1 MSIKNYNILDESG
14 NVLNTIVAD
23 EEFMQ
28 QHYPNANYIERA
40 EIQLPIL
47 KIISKASFRF
57 KFTTAEYSALLLA
70 AKTDVEVQTWV
81 ETFNLYT
88 EINLD
93 DPYVIESVDM
103 MVNKNII
110 APHRKDVI
118 LSIEGVA
125 PVGTP

>member
-1 MSIKNYNILDESG
+1 MSIKTYNILNESG
-14 NVLNTIVAD
+14 DVLNTILAD

-28 QHYPNANYIERA
+28 QHYPNANYIERV
-40 EIQLPIL
+40 ELELPAP
-47 KIISKASFRF
+47 KIVSKTAFRF

-118 LSIEGVA
+118 L
-125 PVGTP
+125 

>member
-1 MSIKNYNILDESG
+1 MINKIYNILNESG
-14 NVLNTIVAD
+14 DVLNTVVAN

-28 QHYPNANYIERA
+28 QHYPNANYIERV
-40 EIQLPIL
+40 EPDRPIP
-47 KIISKASFRF
+47 KVVSKTDFRF

-70 AKTDVEVQTWV
+70 AKTDTEVQTWI
-81 ETFNLYT
+81 ETFNLYS

-93 DPYVIESVDM
+93 DPYVIESVNM

-110 APHRKDVI
+110 APNRKDAI
-118 LSIEGVA
+118 LSIDGMA

>member
-1 MSIKNYNILDESG
+1 MSTKTYNILNESG
-14 NVLNTIVAD
+14 DVLNTILAD
-23 EEFMQ
+23 EGFMQ
-28 QHYPNANYIERA
+28 QHYLNANYIERV
-40 EIQLPIL
+40 ELDMPVP
-47 KIISKASFRF
+47 KIVSKTTFRF

-93 DPYVIESVDM
+93 DPYVIESVNM

-118 LSIEGVA
+118 LSIDGIA
-125 PVGTP
+125 PIGTP